1 MCLTRGQ
8 LSRGSRSIL
17 PNGRRHV
24 RAGAVAG
31 TLEPETGQRGPS
43 KRSVCSTCRHAVMFI
58 FPVYAQQLEGIYRQ
72 GFGESLDLLLYRR
85 KPADP
90 VELMDR
96 LLVEQKPILEAQAV
110 IDVLGGQ
117 ELIRGALEVALATY
131 GVLDGLVKAKAALDR
146 EASKASTAQR
156 VATFFSS
163 AQTKLPV
170 QMETALQEGTRRLD
184 EQSVSLLVSRGN
196 T

>member
-1 MCLTRGQ
+1 
-8 LSRGSRSIL
+8 
-17 PNGRRHV
+17 
-24 RAGAVAG
+24 
-31 TLEPETGQRGPS
+31 
-43 KRSVCSTCRHAVMFI
+43 MFI

-170 QMETALQEGTRRLD
+170 QMETALQEGTRRLGRAVRQFARLTRQHLGVND
-184 EQSVSLLVSRGN
+184 PEAVIRAYPELFAEPGAEGTSRTDSDNSEGLAGAPGLGG
-196 T
+196 